1 MKKLFALLL
10 CFCMLVSFTACTKNS
25 ITSKIERPDAT
36 PMVLDKTYTLKDL
49 TYRISSS
56 LERKVDDSG
65 NHLYG
70 TDDGYII
77 AVGIMEYRD
86 DITLDIN
93 DKEKAKGMLQ
103 AFIEFYKSRDEDNIV
118 KTIDYDITVSNRQGV
133 LFTGN
138 YGDIENINLFIAD
151 ETVLY
156 LLFVREPS
164 TSDGTLRATFLDV
177 IDSIKIK

>member
-49 TYRISSS
+49 TYRITSS
-56 LERKVDDSG
+56 LGRKVDDLG

-93 DKEKAKGMLQ
+93 DKEKAKGLLQ

-138 YGDIENINLFIAD
+138 YGDIYLFIAN

-177 IDSIKIK
+177 IDSVKIK

>member
-10 CFCMLVSFTACTKNS
+10 CFCMLISITACAKNS
-25 ITSKIERPDAT
+25 ITSKIEIPDAT

-56 LERKVDDSG
+56 LERVADDAG
-65 NHLYG
+65 NCSYEIGDGCIFIG
-70 TDDGYII
+70 T
-77 AVGIMEYRD
+77 MEYGND
-86 DITLDIN
+86 VALDIT
-93 DKEKAKGMLQ
+93 DKEKARGTLQ
-103 AFIEFYKSRDEDNIV
+103 AFVEFYESLDQENII
-118 KTIDYDITVSNRQGV
+118 KTTDYDITVSNRPGV
-133 LFTGN
+133 LLTDN
-138 YGDIENINLFIAD
+138 YGDINLFIAD

>member
-25 ITSKIERPDAT
+25 ITSKIEIPDAT
-36 PMVLDKTYTLKDL
+36 PMVLDKTYILKDL
-49 TYRISSS
+49 TYRMSSS
-56 LERKVDDSG
+56 LERNVDDLG
-65 NHLYG
+65 NCSYG

-77 AVGIMEYRD
+77 VVGIMEYSD
-86 DITLDIN
+86 GVTLDID

-118 KTIDYDITVSNRQGV
+118 KTIDYDVTVSNRQGV

-164 TSDGTLRATFLDV
+164 TSGGILRATFLDV
-177 IDSIKIK
+177 IDSVKIK

>member
-10 CFCMLVSFTACTKNS
+10 CFCMLISITACAKNS
-25 ITSKIERPDAT
+25 ITSKIEIPDAT

-86 DITLDIN
+86 DIPLI
-93 DKEKAKGMLQ
+93 
-103 AFIEFYKSRDEDNIV
+103 
-118 KTIDYDITVSNRQGV
+118 
-133 LFTGN
+133 
-138 YGDIENINLFIAD
+138 
-151 ETVLY
+151 
-156 LLFVREPS
+156 
-164 TSDGTLRATFLDV
+164 
-177 IDSIKIK
+177 